1 MIYVGKFRA
10 ETLRGERD
18 GGRGISSGA
27 DADTDGNASLEMR
40 RCACRWAAA
49 SWARRLFWD
58 KFDFGRC
65 ASLIAESR
73 EETR

>member
-40 RCACRWAAA
+40 RCACR
-49 SWARRLFWD
+49 
-58 KFDFGRC
+58 
-65 ASLIAESR
+65 
-73 EETR
+73 